1 MRSSQDSKKTE
12 IFNSLRESI
21 KKRIDDLDI
30 FFEDNFDNEF
40 ISHFERGRYKLKK
53 LIQYEPNLID
63 EIDNGINM
71 KAFILNPN
79 SKENFFEQDSDII
92 NNNNIKK
99 NKNIS
104 KSCKMFPGDNYFKY
118 ENLSNKNI
126 NTNRTK
132 VNNDNNINNKKYIKY
147 NYKDKKNKWQ
157 KDIKNRIYNNYYNKD
172 IRKKITD
179 MNSEDSGA
187 NNKENKVKYMDW
199 TENNSEKG
207 NTLSVKSNK
216 TDKNNNSNNNP
227 KGKSNTNKIDG
238 DDFIT
243 MNFLNESN
251 QSLTNQKNKNGRKQ
265 SELNVNNKQVKNK
278 EILFEIKL
286 NKEEYEMFLEQKA
299 KKYKILK

>member
-1 MRSSQDSKKTE
+1 M
-12 IFNSLRESI
+12 RESI

-132 VNNDNNINNKKYIKY
+132 VNNDNNNNNNKKYIKY

-243 MNFLNESN
+243 MNILNESN
-251 QSLTNQKNKNGRKQ
+251 QSLKNQKNKNGRKQ

>member
-1 MRSSQDSKKTE
+1 M
-12 IFNSLRESI
+12 RESI

-132 VNNDNNINNKKYIKY
+132 VNFDNNNNKKYIKY

-243 MNFLNESN
+243 MNILNESN
-251 QSLTNQKNKNGRKQ
+251 QSLKNQKNKNGRKQ

-299 KKYKILK
+299 KKNKILK

>member
-1 MRSSQDSKKTE
+1 
-12 IFNSLRESI
+12 LRESI

-132 VNNDNNINNKKYIKY
+132 VNFDNNNNKKYIKY

-227 KGKSNTNKIDG
+227 KGKSNNNKIDG

-243 MNFLNESN
+243 MNILNESN
-251 QSLTNQKNKNGRKQ
+251 QSSKNQKNKNGRKQ

-299 KKYKILK
+299 KKNKILK

>member
-1 MRSSQDSKKTE
+1 M
-12 IFNSLRESI
+12 RESI

-132 VNNDNNINNKKYIKY
+132 VNFDNNNNKKYIKY

-243 MNFLNESN
+243 MNILNESN
-251 QSLTNQKNKNGRKQ
+251 QSSKNQKNKNGRKQ

>member
-1 MRSSQDSKKTE
+1 M
-12 IFNSLRESI
+12 RESI

-132 VNNDNNINNKKYIKY
+132 VNNDNNNNKKYIKY

-227 KGKSNTNKIDG
+227 KGKSNNNKIDG

-243 MNFLNESN
+243 MNILNESN
-251 QSLTNQKNKNGRKQ
+251 QSSKNQKNKNGRKQ

>member
-1 MRSSQDSKKTE
+1 M
-12 IFNSLRESI
+12 RESI

-132 VNNDNNINNKKYIKY
+132 VNSDNNNNKKFIKY

-227 KGKSNTNKIDG
+227 KGKSNNNKIDG

-243 MNFLNESN
+243 MNILNESN
-251 QSLTNQKNKNGRKQ
+251 QSSKNQKNKNGRKQ

-299 KKYKILK
+299 KKNKILK

>member
-1 MRSSQDSKKTE
+1 M
-12 IFNSLRESI
+12 RESI

-132 VNNDNNINNKKYIKY
+132 VNNDNNNNKKYIKY

-243 MNFLNESN
+243 MNILNESN
-251 QSLTNQKNKNGRKQ
+251 QSLKNQKNKNGRKQ
-265 SELNVNNKQVKNK
+265 GELNVNKKQVKNK

>member
-1 MRSSQDSKKTE
+1 M
-12 IFNSLRESI
+12 RESI

-132 VNNDNNINNKKYIKY
+132 VNFDNNNNKKYIKY

-227 KGKSNTNKIDG
+227 KGKSNNNKIDG

-243 MNFLNESN
+243 MNILNESN
-251 QSLTNQKNKNGRKQ
+251 QSSKNQKNKNGRKQ

-286 NKEEYEMFLEQKA
+286 NKEEYEMFLEKKT

>member
-1 MRSSQDSKKTE
+1 
-12 IFNSLRESI
+12 LRESI

-132 VNNDNNINNKKYIKY
+132 VNFDNNNNKKYIKY

-265 SELNVNNKQVKNK
+265 GELNVNNKNVKNK
-278 EILFEIKL
+278 EIFFEIKL

>member
-1 MRSSQDSKKTE
+1 
-12 IFNSLRESI
+12 LRESI

-53 LIQYEPNLID
+53 LIQYEPNLIY

-132 VNNDNNINNKKYIKY
+132 VNNDNNNNNKKYIKY

-243 MNFLNESN
+243 MNILNESN
-251 QSLTNQKNKNGRKQ
+251 QSLKNQKNKNGKKQ
-265 SELNVNNKQVKNK
+265 SELNANNKQVKNK

>member
-1 MRSSQDSKKTE
+1 M
-12 IFNSLRESI
+12 RESI

-132 VNNDNNINNKKYIKY
+132 MNFDNNNNNNKNKKYIKY

-157 KDIKNRIYNNYYNKD
+157 KDLKNRIYNNYYNKD

-227 KGKSNTNKIDG
+227 KGKSNNNKIDG

-243 MNFLNESN
+243 MNILNESN
-251 QSLTNQKNKNGRKQ
+251 QSLKNQKNKNGRKQ

-299 KKYKILK
+299 KKNKILK

>member
-1 MRSSQDSKKTE
+1 M
-12 IFNSLRESI
+12 RESI

-132 VNNDNNINNKKYIKY
+132 VNSDNNNNKKFIKY

-227 KGKSNTNKIDG
+227 KGKLNTNKIDG

-243 MNFLNESN
+243 MNILNESN
-251 QSLTNQKNKNGRKQ
+251 QSLKNQKNKNGRKQ
-265 SELNVNNKQVKNK
+265 GELNVNNKQVKNK
-278 EILFEIKL
+278 EILFESKL

>member
-1 MRSSQDSKKTE
+1 M
-12 IFNSLRESI
+12 RESI

-132 VNNDNNINNKKYIKY
+132 VNNDNNNNNKKYIKY

-172 IRKKITD
+172 VRKKYSD
-179 MNSEDSGA
+179 LNSEDSGA
-187 NNKENKVKYMDW
+187 NKKENKVKYMDW
-199 TENNSEKG
+199 TENNSIQG

-216 TDKNNNSNNNP
+216 ISNSTNSNFNIKKKLKNGKNNFIKDYKEINKEEFININLIDDSNNNS
-227 KGKSNTNKIDG
+227 KSSKSQKRKNETDENEINFVNDLNK
-238 DDFIT
+238 
-243 MNFLNESN
+243 
-251 QSLTNQKNKNGRKQ
+251 
-265 SELNVNNKQVKNK
+265 K

-286 NKEEYEMFLEQKA
+286 TKEEYNMLIKQRA
-299 KKYKILK
+299 KKINLINKY

>member
-1 MRSSQDSKKTE
+1 M
-12 IFNSLRESI
+12 RESI

-132 VNNDNNINNKKYIKY
+132 VNSDNNNNKKFIKY

-187 NNKENKVKYMDW
+187 NNKENKVKYILLF
-199 TENNSEKG
+199 TH
-207 NTLSVKSNK
+207 
-216 TDKNNNSNNNP
+216 
-227 KGKSNTNKIDG
+227 I
-238 DDFIT
+238 
-243 MNFLNESN
+243 FL
-251 QSLTNQKNKNGRKQ
+251 
-265 SELNVNNKQVKNK
+265 
-278 EILFEIKL
+278 
-286 NKEEYEMFLEQKA
+286 
-299 KKYKILK
+299 

>member
-1 MRSSQDSKKTE
+1 M
-12 IFNSLRESI
+12 RESI

-92 NNNNIKK
+92 NNNNNIKK

-126 NTNRTK
+126 NINRTK
-132 VNNDNNINNKKYIKY
+132 VNFDNNNNKKYIKY

-157 KDIKNRIYNNYYNKD
+157 KDLKNRIYNNYYNKD

-227 KGKSNTNKIDG
+227 KGKSNINKIDG

-243 MNFLNESN
+243 MNILNESN
-251 QSLTNQKNKNGRKQ
+251 QSSKNQKNKNGRKQ
-265 SELNVNNKQVKNK
+265 SELNVHNKQVKNK

>member
-1 MRSSQDSKKTE
+1 M
-12 IFNSLRESI
+12 RESI

-132 VNNDNNINNKKYIKY
+132 VNFDNNNNKKYIKY

-227 KGKSNTNKIDG
+227 KGKSNINKIDG

-251 QSLTNQKNKNGRKQ
+251 QSLKNQKNKNGRKQ
-265 SELNVNNKQVKNK
+265 SELNANNKQVKNK

>member
-1 MRSSQDSKKTE
+1 M
-12 IFNSLRESI
+12 RESI

-132 VNNDNNINNKKYIKY
+132 VNFDNNNNKKYIKY

-227 KGKSNTNKIDG
+227 KGKSNINKIDG

-243 MNFLNESN
+243 MNILNESN
-251 QSLTNQKNKNGRKQ
+251 QSLKNQKNKNGRKQ

-299 KKYKILK
+299 KKNKILK

>member
-1 MRSSQDSKKTE
+1 M
-12 IFNSLRESI
+12 RESI

-132 VNNDNNINNKKYIKY
+132 VNFDNNNNKKYIKY

-227 KGKSNTNKIDG
+227 KGKSNNNKIDG

-243 MNFLNESN
+243 MNILNESN
-251 QSLTNQKNKNGRKQ
+251 QSLKNQKNKNGRKQ
-265 SELNVNNKQVKNK
+265 SELNINNKQVKNK

>member
-1 MRSSQDSKKTE
+1 M
-12 IFNSLRESI
+12 RESI

-132 VNNDNNINNKKYIKY
+132 VNFDNNNNKKYIKY

-227 KGKSNTNKIDG
+227 KGKSNNNKIDG

-243 MNFLNESN
+243 IANVPLSSVSKLINFWTL
-251 QSLTNQKNKNGRKQ
+251 
-265 SELNVNNKQVKNK
+265 
-278 EILFEIKL
+278 
-286 NKEEYEMFLEQKA
+286 
-299 KKYKILK
+299 

>member
-1 MRSSQDSKKTE
+1 M
-12 IFNSLRESI
+12 RESI

-132 VNNDNNINNKKYIKY
+132 VNSDNNNNKKYIKY

-227 KGKSNTNKIDG
+227 KGKSNNNKIDG

-243 MNFLNESN
+243 MNILNESN
-251 QSLTNQKNKNGRKQ
+251 QSSKNQKNKNGRKQ

-299 KKYKILK
+299 KKNKILK

>member
-1 MRSSQDSKKTE
+1 M
-12 IFNSLRESI
+12 RESI

-132 VNNDNNINNKKYIKY
+132 VNFDNNNNKKYIKY

-216 TDKNNNSNNNP
+216 TDKNNNSNINP
-227 KGKSNTNKIDG
+227 KGKSNNNKIDG

-243 MNFLNESN
+243 MNILNESN
-251 QSLTNQKNKNGRKQ
+251 QSSKNQKNKNGRKQ

>member
-1 MRSSQDSKKTE
+1 M
-12 IFNSLRESI
+12 RESI

-132 VNNDNNINNKKYIKY
+132 VNFDNNNNKKYIKY

-243 MNFLNESN
+243 MNILNESN
-251 QSLTNQKNKNGRKQ
+251 QSLKNQKNKNGRKQ

>member
-1 MRSSQDSKKTE
+1 M
-12 IFNSLRESI
+12 RESI

-132 VNNDNNINNKKYIKY
+132 VNNDNNNNKKYIKY

-227 KGKSNTNKIDG
+227 KGKSNNNKIDG

-243 MNFLNESN
+243 MNILNESN
-251 QSLTNQKNKNGRKQ
+251 QSSKNQKNKNGRKQ

-299 KKYKILK
+299 KKNKILK

>member
-1 MRSSQDSKKTE
+1 M
-12 IFNSLRESI
+12 RESI

-132 VNNDNNINNKKYIKY
+132 VNFDNNNNKKYIKY

-227 KGKSNTNKIDG
+227 KGKLNTNKIDG

-243 MNFLNESN
+243 MNILNESN
-251 QSLTNQKNKNGRKQ
+251 QSSKNQKNKNGRKQ

-299 KKYKILK
+299 KKNKILK